1 MALSALAKNLCY
13 DAAFEIKDKGDH
25 NKTFEGTFT
34 TFTLLTLCLIQRLE
48 APGTVLQF
56 LTAQRLKYLSKIK
69 TTRLK
74 KGSFV
79 ATAASV
85 WPHAV
90 VAHRDLNISDNDT
103 CAGAR

>member
-1 MALSALAKNLCY
+1 MTQPLRSKK
-13 DAAFEIKDKGDH
+13 ETDKGDH
-25 NKTFEGTFT
+25 NKTFEGTFFT
-34 TFTLLTLCLIQRLE
+34 TFTHSLLQRLE
-48 APGTVLQF
+48 ATSTVLQF
-56 LTAQRLKYLSKIK
+56 LTAERLKYLSKIE

-74 KGSFV
+74 KSSFV

>member
-1 MALSALAKNLCY
+1 MTQPLRSKK
-13 DAAFEIKDKGDH
+13 ETDKGDH
-25 NKTFEGTFT
+25 NKTFEGTFFT
-34 TFTLLTLCLIQRLE
+34 TFTFAHSLLQRLE
-48 APGTVLQF
+48 ATSTVLQF
-56 LTAQRLKYLSKIK
+56 LTAERLKYLSKIK

-74 KGSFV
+74 KSSFV

-90 VAHRDLNISDNDT
+90 VAHRDLNISDNDI